1 MTIDEYKEIQKNDK
15 IKIGQDVDPRGWAVQ
30 PASWFNFD
38 PDGVVYCA
46 DINTAYRVA
55 QDQTRFGDQMIWRLT
70 SGTPLR
76 WVRGTVGEV
85 VQTH

>member
-1 MTIDEYKEIQKNDK
+1 MTIEEYKEIQKNDK
-15 IKIGQDVDPRGWAVQ
+15 IKIGEDLDPRGWAVQ

-55 QDQTRFGDQMIWRLT
+55 QDQTSVLFRDDKPKRID
-70 SGTPLR
+70 
-76 WVRGTVGEV
+76 VRNRES
-85 VQTH
+85 